1 MSRFSLTTDASVLKE
16 SSQVSAAPDN
26 NRDTLAMNN
35 TSLNLLSTTCA
46 VCQRIL
52 SSGNESGGP
61 EAMTGVCGD
70 CRFLLDIETTSPDVY
85 RRRMPG
91 ARRRTYGSSESSE
104 NLFSQQFSELIALER
119 QTHSVAVEL
128 DNQCVNYYGT
138 GRLVRRVSSHTTPSG
153 SRRWRR
159 VFSDTESDG
168 LDSLYGESES
178 NASIMRY
185 RVFHGEGDT
194 LSSSAYGGDSDV
206 SADGHSFL
214 EVGNFGYADGGGG
227 PDSDTDIDPMNAGV
241 YHWNS
246 EDQGEEEEDE
256 DEDDDSEW
264 EEADAEENMVESLR
278 TGDHLHG
285 SLGFNRNNF
294 YMDWS
299 RQSHSPHVDGTTSLE
314 ARNRTRAGYTELLSN
329 FEELETQN
337 YAGALGDYLD
347 ARGFEYS
354 LEHLAEN
361 DISLMGAPPAAVSF
375 VSSLPQIKID
385 GQYENLDN
393 LSCAIC
399 KECPTVGTVLN
410 QLPCLHLYHPSCI
423 LPWLSTRNTC
433 PLCRYELPTDD
444 IDYEE
449 RKRNLGSE
457 VEMLSVPLNDVNVDG
472 SSDDIDDA
480 VVDELSQ
487 FHHGVDVQGEPV
499 NAYSDAD
506 NSGQKIS
513 RNRWF
518 FAAAVAP
525 IVGMIGISL
534 MLWLGKPSV
543 NGVCS
548 GGHIPYRKE
557 NGQRRWWSFL

>member
-1 MSRFSLTTDASVLKE
+1 MSRSSLTTDASVLEE
-16 SSQVSAAPDN
+16 SSQVSAPDN

-35 TSLNLLSTTCA
+35 TSLNLLSTACA
-46 VCQRIL
+46 VCQRVL
-52 SSGNESGGP
+52 SSGNESGGV
-61 EAMTGVCGD
+61 EALRGVCGV
-70 CRFLLDIETTSPDVY
+70 CRFLLEDIETTSPDVY
-85 RRRMPG
+85 RRRMSG
-91 ARRRTYGSSESSE
+91 ARRRTYGSSESIE
-104 NLFSQQFSELIALER
+104 NLFSQQFSELIAVER
-119 QTHSVAVEL
+119 QPHSVAVEH
-128 DNQCVNYYGT
+128 DNQSVNYYGT

-168 LDSLYGESES
+168 FDSLYGESES

-185 RVFHGEGDT
+185 RIFNGEGDA

-206 SADGHSFL
+206 SADGQSFL
-214 EVGNFGYADGGGG
+214 EIGNFGYADGGGG
-227 PDSDTDIDPMNAGV
+227 LDSDTDIDPMNAGV

-246 EDQGEEEEDE
+246 EDQGEEDEEED
-256 DEDDDSEW
+256 DNDSEW
-264 EEADAEENMVESLR
+264 EESNTEENMVESLR

-299 RQSHSPHVDGTTSLE
+299 RQSRSPHGDGTISLG

-347 ARGFEYS
+347 AGGFEYS
-354 LEHLAEN
+354 LEHLAET
-361 DISLMGAPPAAVSF
+361 DISMMGAPPAAVSF
-375 VSSLPQIKID
+375 VNSLPQIRID
-385 GQYENLDN
+385 GQHENLDN
-393 LSCAIC
+393 MSCAIC

-410 QLPCLHLYHPSCI
+410 KLPCLHLYHPSCI

-449 RKRNLGSE
+449 RKRNRGSE
-457 VEMLSVPLNDVNVDG
+457 VEMLSVHLNDVNDDG
-472 SSDDIDDA
+472 SSNDIDDA
-480 VVDELSQ
+480 VVYELSQ
-487 FHHGVDVQGEPV
+487 FHHGGGVQEEPV
-499 NAYSDAD
+499 NAYSDTE
-506 NSGQKIS
+506 NSGRKIP

-518 FAAAVAP
+518 FAAAVTP
-525 IVGMIGISL
+525 IVGMVGISL

-557 NGQRRWWSFL
+557 NNGQRRWWSFL

>member
-1 MSRFSLTTDASVLKE
+1 
-16 SSQVSAAPDN
+16 
-26 NRDTLAMNN
+26 MNN

-52 SSGNESGGP
+52 SSGNESGGL
-61 EAMTGVCGD
+61 EALTGVCGD
-70 CRFLLDIETTSPDVY
+70 CRFLLEEMETTSPDVY

-91 ARRRTYGSSESSE
+91 PRRRNYGSSESIE
-104 NLFSQQFSELIALER
+104 TLFSQQFSELIAVER
-119 QTHSVAVEL
+119 QTQGVEH
-128 DNQCVNYYGT
+128 DNQYVNYYGT
-138 GRLVRRVSSHTTPSG
+138 GRLARHASFHTTPSG

-159 VFSDTESDG
+159 VLSDTDSDG
-168 LDSLYGESES
+168 FDSLYGESES
-178 NASIMRY
+178 NASIMRH

-194 LSSSAYGGDSDV
+194 LSSSAFGGDSDGEV
-206 SADGHSFL
+206 DSLSLL
-214 EVGNFGYADGGGG
+214 EIGNFGYVDGGGG
-227 PDSDTDIDPMNAGV
+227 LDSDTDIDPMNAGV

-246 EDQGEEEEDE
+246 EDQGEE
-256 DEDDDSEW
+256 DDNDSEW
-264 EEADAEENMVESLR
+264 EEAIAEENMVESLR

-285 SLGFNRNNF
+285 TLGFDRNNF

-299 RQSHSPHVDGTTSLE
+299 RQSRFPHVEGTISLG
-314 ARNRTRAGYTELLSN
+314 ARNRTRADNTELLSN
-329 FEELETQN
+329 LEELETHN

-347 ARGFEYS
+347 VRGFEHF
-354 LEHLAEN
+354 LEHLAET
-361 DISLMGAPPAAVSF
+361 DISMMGAPPAAVSF
-375 VSSLPQIKID
+375 VNSLPKIRID

-449 RKRNLGSE
+449 RKRNRGSE
-457 VEMLSVPLNDVNVDG
+457 VEMLGMHLNDVNDDG
-472 SSDDIDDA
+472 SSNDIDNA

-487 FHHGVDVQGEPV
+487 SHHGGGVQGEPV
-499 NAYSDAD
+499 NACSDAE
-506 NSGQKIS
+506 NSGRKVP

-525 IVGMIGISL
+525 IAGIIGISL

-548 GGHIPYRKE
+548 GGHIPHRKE
-557 NGQRRWWSFL
+557 HGQRRWWSFL

>member
-1 MSRFSLTTDASVLKE
+1 MSRFSLTTDASVLEE
-16 SSQVSAAPDN
+16 SSQVSAPNN

-91 ARRRTYGSSESSE
+91 ARRRTYGSSESIE
-104 NLFSQQFSELIALER
+104 NLFSQQFSELIAVER
-119 QTHSVAVEL
+119 QTHSVAVEH
-128 DNQCVNYYGT
+128 DNQSVNYYGT

-206 SADGHSFL
+206 SADGQSFL
-214 EVGNFGYADGGGG
+214 EVGNFGYAVGGGG

-246 EDQGEEEEDE
+246 EDQGEEDEDE
-256 DEDDDSEW
+256 DE
-264 EEADAEENMVESLR
+264 V
-278 TGDHLHG
+278 
-285 SLGFNRNNF
+285 
-294 YMDWS
+294 YMGWS
-299 RQSHSPHVDGTTSLE
+299 RQSHSPHVNGTTSLG
-314 ARNRTRAGYTELLSN
+314 ARNRTRAGYNELLSN

-347 ARGFEYS
+347 AGGFEYS
-354 LEHLAEN
+354 LEHLAET
-361 DISLMGAPPAAVSF
+361 DILMMGAPPAAVSF
-375 VSSLPQIKID
+375 VNSLPQIKID

-449 RKRNLGSE
+449 RKRNWGSE
-457 VEMLSVPLNDVNVDG
+457 VEMLSLPLNDVNVDG
-472 SSDDIDDA
+472 SSDNIDDA

-487 FHHGVDVQGEPV
+487 FHHGVGVQGEPV
-499 NAYSDAD
+499 NAYFDAE
-506 NSGQKIS
+506 NGGQKIP

-525 IVGMIGISL
+525 IASMIGISL